1 MLDPKNQLYWRLTML
16 EVGKAEESWWI
27 TYVVEG
33 TYQLQLAVQW
43 LADRTTNASL
53 ID

>member
-1 MLDPKNQLYWRLTML
+1 
-16 EVGKAEESWWI
+16 
-27 TYVVEG
+27 VVEG

-53 ID
+53 IDWAMSLSFSCTT